1 MDFFNF
7 GIIMGSLMG
16 KDEKKRHS
24 KFHRDQMNG
33 SWFQSREPISEVR
46 STGGGGV
53 NFSNF

>member
-24 KFHRDQMNG
+24 KFHRDQTIG
-33 SWFQSREPISEVR
+33 SQFEIGRI
-46 STGGGGV
+46 
-53 NFSNF
+53 NFRV